1 LFYQLNYLTDKT
13 NYLEVGVT
21 VLVDSVGVT
30 VFVDTVVSV
39 TTVVVSVVGTVA
51 LSDSLEV
58 QETAN
63 IDAITIAAKIIF
75 FIFLRFYVYL
85 NIYKFWVTKAYNGWY
100 RSIISPVHEHLLG
113 TLVLTL
119 LYLITILII
128 IP

>member
-1 LFYQLNYLTDKT
+1 
-13 NYLEVGVT
+13 
-21 VLVDSVGVT
+21 
-30 VFVDTVVSV
+30 
-39 TTVVVSVVGTVA
+39 VA

-100 RSIISPVHEHLLG
+100 ISIISPVHEHLLG
-113 TLVLTL
+113 TLVLTFYIL
-119 LYLITILII
+119 LLF
-128 IP
+128 

>member
-1 LFYQLNYLTDKT
+1 MNNEP
-13 NYLEVGVT
+13 NYLEAGVT

-30 VFVDTVVSV
+30 VVVDTVVSV

-75 FIFLRFYVYL
+75 FIFLRFYVCL

-119 LYLITILII
+119 LYLIILIV